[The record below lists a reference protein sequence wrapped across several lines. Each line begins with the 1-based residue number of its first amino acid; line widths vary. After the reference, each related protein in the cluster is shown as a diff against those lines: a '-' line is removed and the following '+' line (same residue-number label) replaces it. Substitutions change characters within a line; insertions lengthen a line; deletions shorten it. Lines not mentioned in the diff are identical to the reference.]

1 MSVQHEENKVVVE
14 ILGETYPVTSDVD
27 PAHIE
32 RVAKMVD
39 QRMQEM
45 AFSSRSKARD
55 RIAILTAL
63 SFASELLDKSG
74 NLDQIEQVSAD
85 RLDSMLTRLED
96 ALGGNAH

>member
-1 MSVQHEENKVVVE
+1 MSVQHGENKVIVE
-14 ILGETYPVTSDVD
+14 ILGEAYPVTSDVD

-74 NLDQIEQVSAD
+74 NLDHVEQVPAE
-85 RLDSMLTRLED
+85 RLDSVLTRLED
-96 ALGGNAH
+96 ALGGQSH